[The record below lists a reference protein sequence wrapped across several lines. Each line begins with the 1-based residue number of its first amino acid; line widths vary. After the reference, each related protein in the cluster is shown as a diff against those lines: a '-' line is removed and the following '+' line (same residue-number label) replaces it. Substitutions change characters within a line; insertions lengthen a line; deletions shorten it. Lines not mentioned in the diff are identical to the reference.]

1 VFMFGIYVLSMNWDL
16 CFIVFDELRSVFY
29 ILLSFVWLF
38 I

>member
-1 VFMFGIYVLSMNWDL
+1 MLLAWECVYVWDL